1 MTSDKRRA
9 WIHIYNKWIENGR
22 KERGTAFYE
31 LFRDYKN
38 VSLPS
43 DASYTN
49 LMKKVTLKD
58 VDYERTYLEGMISN
72 SEEAEME
79 MTRNDI
85 LTSEYRFNKAISE
98 YMP

>member
-1 MTSDKRRA
+1 
-9 WIHIYNKWIENGR
+9 
-22 KERGTAFYE
+22 
-31 LFRDYKN
+31 
-38 VSLPS
+38 
-43 DASYTN
+43 
-49 LMKKVTLKD
+49 MKKVTLKD